1 MTFAVFECFD
11 LGLAISLTPPASS
24 LGVEVPPSRFLVS
37 HQVMKLILQIIN
49 FVAFQFIALYLLSQQ
64 EFYVKY
70 ETDDPLSESYSYE
83 ASTISNIAL
92 AQIMIASVVSSIGK
106 PFRKPWFTN
115 KFHVAALFVQI
126 LFLLYQ
132 LFSPENKFTK
142 NILSLR
148 PIPTSFATMLVALIL
163 ANIFVSFVLTSFVDY
178 LYRMPAP
185 LRIRRNVEKHN
196 NIFEDMEQDERTLL
210 KTPHIYDSNTF

>member
-1 MTFAVFECFD
+1 M
-11 LGLAISLTPPASS
+11 AISLTPPASF

-37 HQVMKLILQIIN
+37 HQVIKLFLQIIN
-49 FVAFQFIALYLLSQQ
+49 FVAFQFMALYLLSQQ

-83 ASTISNIAL
+83 ATTISNIAL

-115 KFHVAALFVQI
+115 KYHVAALFFQI

-142 NILSLR
+142 NILSLQ
-148 PIPTSFATMLVALIL
+148 PIPMSFATMLVALIL
-163 ANIFVSFVLTSFVDY
+163 INIFVSFVLTKIVDY
-178 LYRMPAP
+178 FHRMPAP
-185 LRIRRNVEKHN
+185 LRIQRNVEKRDD
-196 NIFEDMEQDERTLL
+196 IFEDTEQDENALL
-210 KTPHIYDSNTF
+210 RNPRIYDSNTF